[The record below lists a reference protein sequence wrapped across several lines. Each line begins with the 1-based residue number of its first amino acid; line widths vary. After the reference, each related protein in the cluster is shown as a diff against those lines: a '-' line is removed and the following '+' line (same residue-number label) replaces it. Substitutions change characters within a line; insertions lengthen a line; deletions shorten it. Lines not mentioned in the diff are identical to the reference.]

1 MDDSVSISFPLE
13 YLVLQKYLKRQMND
27 ILSGLPGVL
36 CHIDDVLA
44 FGATQAEHDDR
55 LQTVLD

>member
-1 MDDSVSISFPLE
+1 
-13 YLVLQKYLKRQMND
+13 MND

-36 CHIDDVLA
+36 SHIDDVLV

-55 LQTVLD
+55 LQTVLDRIRAAGITLNADKCQFSK